1 MENLHRK
8 QQSNV
13 PVALEMLMASA
24 KECSLATRK
33 EEKRQHKDEKY
44 IIITILPPE
53 RTYLA
58 IMVNFVCAN

>member
-1 MENLHRK
+1 MKNLHRK
-8 QQSNV
+8 QQSNI

-24 KECSLATRK
+24 KECSLATRQ

-53 RTYLA
+53 CTYLA
-58 IMVNFVCAN
+58 TMVNFVCAN